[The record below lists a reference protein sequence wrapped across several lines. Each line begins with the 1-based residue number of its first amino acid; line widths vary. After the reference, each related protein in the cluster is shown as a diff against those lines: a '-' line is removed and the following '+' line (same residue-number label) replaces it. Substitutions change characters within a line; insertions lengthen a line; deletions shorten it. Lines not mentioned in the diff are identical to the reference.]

1 MLSVN
6 SGKPP
11 ERGELQPMSLT
22 IGVDDRDDA
31 TVIALDGELDLASAP
46 DLADVAARRLAD
58 RTASD
63 VPVNLILD
71 LSKLTF
77 CDSAGLRVFVRYRSE
92 LEATGG
98 RFVLAAPQAIVRRVL
113 EVSGL
118 VEFFGCY
125 STVDEAR
132 SALAA

>member
-1 MLSVN
+1 
-6 SGKPP
+6 
-11 ERGELQPMSLT
+11 MSLT

-46 DLADVAARRLAD
+46 DLADVAARKVAD
-58 RTASD
+58 GQ
-63 VPVNLILD
+63 VNLIID

-92 LEATGG
+92 LDAKGG
-98 RFVLAAPQAIVRRVL
+98 RLVLAAPQPIVRRVL

-118 VEFFGCY
+118 VELFGCY
-125 STVDEAR
+125 PTVDEAR
-132 SALAA
+132 AALAA

>member
-1 MLSVN
+1 
-6 SGKPP
+6 
-11 ERGELQPMSLT
+11 MSLT

-46 DLADVAARRLAD
+46 DLADVAARKVAD
-58 RTASD
+58 GQ
-63 VPVNLILD
+63 VNLIID

-92 LEATGG
+92 LDARGG
-98 RFVLAAPQAIVRRVL
+98 RLVLAAPQPIVRRVL

-118 VEFFGCY
+118 VELFGCY
-125 STVDEAR
+125 QTVDEAR
-132 SALAA
+132 AALAA